1 MKQPLGFSF
10 VVWLFDDMDKY
21 YCKLYLWKKKKILKT
36 VPKEKSGYQTNNY
49 HPGLFISLR

>member
-10 VVWLFDDMDKY
+10 VMWLFDDMDKY